1 MKINFNGAY
10 DYGIF
15 RSASGIVAMNVEGAA
30 LCSRSEVHEEVASAF
45 AAEAIACQKAVEMGS
60 EMRWEDIIVEADSLS
75 IVKKC
80 KQKSRTNRLSEHIH
94 NIKQVTG
101 RFRTVRFTYVPQT
114 ANGLAHT
121 IAKEALRR
129 RELSYLVR
137 KVPVYVER
145 ALEVDWER
153 EPD

>member
-1 MKINFNGAY
+1 
-10 DYGIF
+10 
-15 RSASGIVAMNVEGAA
+15 
-30 LCSRSEVHEEVASAF
+30 
-45 AAEAIACQKAVEMGS
+45 MGS
-60 EMRWEDIIVEADSLS
+60 EMRWEDVLVA

-80 KQKSRTNRLSEHIH
+80 KAKIQDKSVIGAYIH

-121 IAKEALRR
+121 NAKEALRR